1 MKRFQLFE
9 FEDLSWFPSQ
19 FRQIITDFLQYQL
32 VIWNMYSAIVPKIK
46 EVMQKTNCDRIIDL
60 CSGSGGELLQIQE
73 NLSRQENY
81 PVSALLTDKYPN
93 VEAYKRICQ
102 VSKGKIDYIGEPV
115 DATNVPEN
123 LMGFRTIFT
132 AFHHFPPTL
141 AKKILQD
148 AFAKKA
154 AIGIFEH
161 TERKPLT
168 LAIMF
173 FLAPLNIL
181 FQTPL
186 IRPFKLSRLF
196 WTYVIPVAP
205 FVFTW
210 DCLVSHVRTYS
221 PEDLQ
226 GLIADMHNENY
237 IWEIGQVR
245 AEKLPIELTYLIGYP
260 TSNTIA

>member
-1 MKRFQLFE
+1 M
-9 FEDLSWFPSQ
+9 
-19 FRQIITDFLQYQL
+19 
-32 VIWNMYSAIVPKIK
+32 
-46 EVMQKTNCDRIIDL
+46 
-60 CSGSGGELLQIQE
+60 
-73 NLSRQENY
+73 
-81 PVSALLTDKYPN
+81 
-93 VEAYKRICQ
+93 
-102 VSKGKIDYIGEPV
+102 
-115 DATNVPEN
+115 
-123 LMGFRTIFT
+123 
-132 AFHHFPPTL
+132 
-141 AKKILQD
+141 QD

-168 LAIMF
+168 LILMF
-173 FLAPLNIL
+173 ILAPLNIL

-196 WTYVIPVAP
+196 WTYIIPVAP

-226 GLIADMHNENY
+226 SLIADLHGDENY
-237 IWEIGQVR
+237 IWEIGQMR

-260 TSNTIA
+260 VS